1 VWRNG
6 LRSLK
11 GGTGRLQPSHG
22 WPRLT
27 YSGDP
32 KTVGGSRPTE
42 KETGTWGAKETGN
55 RSTTVACN
63 LQRAWFTNSATFGK
77 HLRGRE
83 TCLDGN
89 YVKRFK
95 AEHDQFVDSRWVW
108 VWVLGLDPLDRD
120 GARDGVWG
128 PPLMGHCDAVCHT
141 FLISGIYV
149 RPRTI
154 DCWFFWIE
162 THTAKN
168 KPHYHINV
176 FSYLLFTF
184 NVISWIWLHINIK
197 YLHI

>member
-1 VWRNG
+1 VQRNG

-120 GARDGVWG
+120 GEREMGYGDPRWWG
-128 PPLMGHCDAVCHT
+128 TAMLCATHFSFRGFMCGPEQSIVDFSESKLTQRKINPITILM
-141 FLISGIYV
+141 
-149 RPRTI
+149 
-154 DCWFFWIE
+154 FFIFVV
-162 THTAKN
+162 
-168 KPHYHINV
+168 Y
-176 FSYLLFTF
+176 F
-184 NVISWIWLHINIK
+184 
-197 YLHI
+197 